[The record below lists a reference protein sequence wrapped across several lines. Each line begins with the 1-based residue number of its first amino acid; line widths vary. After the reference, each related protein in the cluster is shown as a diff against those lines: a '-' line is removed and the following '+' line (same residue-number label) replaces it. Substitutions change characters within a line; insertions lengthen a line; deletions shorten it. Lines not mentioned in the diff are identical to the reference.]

1 MLWLPILGQR
11 ETASKG
17 GIMNDRDEITE
28 TVFHYFEGYKTKD
41 RARLERAFAVDVANL
56 MGYWK
61 NQDGELELFSQPMKE
76 LIEYI
81 ARTLVEYPDEVEVR
95 EGSRTGMFELLLA
108 PDDVGRVIGR
118 RGRTAKALRTVL
130 RAGGD
135 YDLDIVDPPE
145 PDAE

>member
-1 MLWLPILGQR
+1 
-11 ETASKG
+11 
-17 GIMNDRDEITE
+17 
-28 TVFHYFEGYKTKD
+28 
-41 RARLERAFAVDVANL
+41 
-56 MGYWK
+56 
-61 NQDGELELFSQPMKE
+61 MKE

-95 EGSRTGMFELLLA
+95 EGDRPGLFTLLLA